1 MKTDN
6 HTKLAVVAAVLVGL
20 FAVVAVNKYIANRT
34 TVAPVPKASI
44 LVAVMEIKE
53 GAEIGEEMLGSAEIP
68 FDSLSN
74 MHIALPAKSDPSY
87 QKAFSDVL
95 EKVVKRK
102 SKRLISANTPVFW
115 IDIDTEPKTPFADLI
130 ADGCRAVTVPVD
142 SVSSVCG
149 FIKPGSKIDVV
160 LTATEEK
167 LGLVTGQA
175 AKETGSRVVSSVIL
189 QNVSVIATDRDY
201 DLQSASSGY
210 GTMTLSLPTKAAIM
224 MIQARTMGQVT
235 YMLRNVRDTKTEQDR
250 SNVTVAPGS
259 SFGETVKS
267 FQQPSSVSR

>member
-6 HTKLAVVAAVLVGL
+6 HPKLAVVAAVLVGL
-20 FAVVAVNKYIANRT
+20 FAVVAVNKYIKNRT
-34 TVAPVPKASI
+34 AVAPMPTASI
-44 LVAVMEIKE
+44 LVATMEIKE

-74 MHIALPAKSDPSY
+74 MHIALPAKSDPGY

-95 EKVVKRK
+95 EKIVKRK
-102 SKRLISANTPVFW
+102 AKRLIAAKTPIFW
-115 IDIDTEPKTPFADLI
+115 IDIETEPKKPFADLI
-130 ADGCRAVTVPVD
+130 ADGHRAVTVPVD

-149 FIKPGSKIDVV
+149 FIRPGSHIDVV

-175 AKETGSRVVSSVIL
+175 AKENGARVVSSVIL
-189 QNVSVIATDRDY
+189 QNAPVIATDREY
-201 DLQSASSGY
+201 DLQSETSGY
-210 GTMTLSLPTKAAIM
+210 GTITLSLPTKAAIM
-224 MIQARTMGQVT
+224 LVQARTMGQIT
-235 YMLRNVRDTKTEQDR
+235 YLLRNVRDTKTEQDR
-250 SNVTVAPGS
+250 TNVTVSPGA

-267 FQQPSSVSR
+267 FH

>member
-20 FAVVAVNKYIANRT
+20 FAVVAVNKYVTNKTA
-34 TVAPVPKASI
+34 VAPIPKASI
-44 LVAVMEIKE
+44 LVATMEIRE
-53 GAEIGEEMLGSAEIP
+53 GSEIGEEMLGSAEIP

-74 MHIALPAKSDPSY
+74 MHIALPAKADPTY

-95 EKVVKRK
+95 EKIAKRKVKR
-102 SKRLISANTPVFW
+102 LVAANTPLFW

-130 ADGCRAVTVPVD
+130 ADGYRAVTVPVD

-149 FIKPGSKIDVV
+149 FIRPGSRIDVV

-189 QNVSVIATDRDY
+189 QNVAVVATDREY
-201 DLQSASSGY
+201 DLQSERVGY
-210 GTMTLSLPTKAAIM
+210 GTMTLALPTKAAIM
-224 MIQARTMGQVT
+224 MVQARTMGQVT
-235 YMLRNVRDTKTEQDR
+235 YLLRNVRDTRTEQDR
-250 SNVTVAPGS
+250 ANITIAPGG
-259 SFGETVKS
+259 SFGEAVRS
-267 FQQPSSVSR
+267 FQQ

>member
-20 FAVVAVNKYIANRT
+20 FAVVAVNKYIKNRT
-34 TVAPVPKASI
+34 TVAPMPKASI
-44 LVAVMEIKE
+44 LVATMEIKE
-53 GAEIGEEMLGSAEIP
+53 GSEIGEEMLGSAEIP

-74 MHIALPAKSDPSY
+74 MHIALPAKSDPGY

-95 EKVVKRK
+95 EKIVKRK
-102 SKRLISANTPVFW
+102 AKRLVAANTPIFW
-115 IDIDTEPKTPFADLI
+115 IDIETEPKKPFADLI
-130 ADGCRAVTVPVD
+130 ADGHRAVTVPVD

-149 FIKPGSKIDVV
+149 FIKPGSRVDVV

-175 AKETGSRVVSSVIL
+175 AKENGALVVSSVIL
-189 QNVSVIATDRDY
+189 QNVPVIATDREY
-201 DLQSASSGY
+201 DLQSESSGY

-224 MIQARTMGQVT
+224 LVQARTMGQIT
-235 YMLRNVRDTKTEQDR
+235 YLLRNVRDTKTEQDR
-250 SNVTVAPGS
+250 TNVTVAPGS
-259 SFGETVKS
+259 SFGETVKA
-267 FQQPSSVSR
+267 FH

>member
-20 FAVVAVNKYIANRT
+20 FAVVAVNKYIAAKT
-34 TVAPVPKASI
+34 AVAPTPKASI
-44 LVAVMEIKE
+44 LVATMEIKE
-53 GAEIGEEMLGSAEIP
+53 GSEIGEEMLGSAEIP

-74 MHIALPAKSDPSY
+74 MHIALPAKDDPGY
-87 QKAFSDVL
+87 QKAFSDVM

-102 SKRLISANTPVFW
+102 AKRLIAAKTPVFW
-115 IDIDTEPKTPFADLI
+115 IDIAAEQKTPFVDFI
-130 ADGCRAVTVPVD
+130 ADGHRAVTVPVD

-149 FIKPGSKIDVV
+149 FINPGSHIDVV

-175 AKETGSRVVSSVIL
+175 AKEAGGRVVSSVIL
-189 QNVSVIATDRDY
+189 QNVPVIATDREY
-201 DLQSASSGY
+201 DLQSDSSGY

-224 MIQARTMGQVT
+224 LVQARTMGNIT
-235 YMLRNVRDTKTEQDR
+235 YLLRNMRDTKTEQDR
-250 SNVTVAPGS
+250 TNVTVAPGS
-259 SFGETVKS
+259 SFGDAVKA
-267 FQQPSSVSR
+267 FQGQ